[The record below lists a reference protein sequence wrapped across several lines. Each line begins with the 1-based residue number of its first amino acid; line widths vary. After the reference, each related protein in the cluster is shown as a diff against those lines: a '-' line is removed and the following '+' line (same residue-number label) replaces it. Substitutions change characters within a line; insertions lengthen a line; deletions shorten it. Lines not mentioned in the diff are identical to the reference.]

1 MSSEYDKLYS
11 FLEELIAK
19 NKTDNSNNLE
29 VLDSTEFL
37 DSTYALESADAL
49 EPLHNEPKKRGRP
62 AGSKTRIKQECEAC
76 LQKFH
81 TERFEKHIKNKACA
95 LFYTLDEKPPVL
107 QKPVHEIIIDAL
119 DKATFNKKKC
129 RFCNS
134 QIANMKLHLTESPVC
149 NRLVYIEFKKNI

>member
-19 NKTDNSNNLE
+19 NKTDNSNNSE

-37 DSTYALESADAL
+37 ESADALESANAL

-149 NRLVYIEFKKNI
+149 NRLAYIEFKKNI

>member
-19 NKTDNSNNLE
+19 NKTDNPVEPLNPVE
-29 VLDSTEFL
+29 STESVDFL
-37 DSTYALESADAL
+37 DIS
-49 EPLHNEPKKRGRP
+49 KKRGRP
-62 AGSKTRIKQECEAC
+62 AGSKTKIKQECEAC

-81 TERFEKHIKNKACA
+81 TDRFEKHIKNKACA
-95 LFYTLDEKPPVL
+95 LFYTLDEKPPIL
-107 QKPVHEIIIDAL
+107 QKPIHELIIEAL

-134 QIANMKLHLTESPVC
+134 QIANMKLHLTESHVC
-149 NRLVYIEFKKNI
+149 NRLAYLEFKKSI